1 MRRETLD
8 AMGQYTRQE
17 TLDASLVSCL
27 ASNPPRLVSN
37 VSRPNPIADSP
48 VVLSALQH
56 YLFCPRQCAL
66 IHVEGVW
73 SENYLTAAG
82 RQLHE
87 RVDRKGAETRKDV
100 HLATALRLLSNR
112 LGLTGVADMVEFHR
126 QESQLD
132 ANGTCVAARL
142 PGRTGFWR
150 PFPVE
155 YKRGAPKSH
164 RADEVQL
171 CAQALCLEEMLG
183 VTIAAGALFYG
194 ETRRR
199 TDVVFDSELRALTEG
214 VAAKVHDLLRAGETP
229 PPVLTKGCK
238 ACSLYDQCRPEDVG
252 GRESARRW
260 INNQLEAIGVTSPD
274 CHPARPSSNVSSP
287 FT

>member
-1 MRRETLD
+1 MKNGEQID
-8 AMGQYTRQE
+8 E
-17 TLDASLVSCL
+17 
-27 ASNPPRLVSN
+27 
-37 VSRPNPIADSP
+37 SP
-48 VVLSALQH
+48 VMLSALQH

-73 SENYLTAAG
+73 NENFLTASG

-87 RVDRKGAETRKDV
+87 RVDRRGGETRKDV
-100 HLATALRLLSNR
+100 HLATALRLVSNR

-126 QESQLD
+126 QDSPIDEM
-132 ANGTCVAARL
+132 GHCVATRL
-142 PGRTGFWR
+142 SGRSGFWR

-183 VTIAAGALFYG
+183 VSVPSGALFYG

-199 TDVVFDSELRALTEG
+199 CDVVFNLELRLLTED
-214 VAAKVHDLLRAGETP
+214 VAAKVRELIRVGETP
-229 PPVLTKGCK
+229 PPVLTKGCR
-238 ACSLYDQCRPEDVG
+238 ACSLREDCRPEDVG

-260 INNQLEAIGVTSPD
+260 IKNQLEAV
-274 CHPARPSSNVSSP
+274 CA
-287 FT
+287 